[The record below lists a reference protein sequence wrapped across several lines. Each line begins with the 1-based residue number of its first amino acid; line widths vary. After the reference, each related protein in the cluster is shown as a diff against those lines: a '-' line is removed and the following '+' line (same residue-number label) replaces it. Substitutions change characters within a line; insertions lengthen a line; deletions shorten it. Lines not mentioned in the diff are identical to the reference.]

1 VKLFVGNEEVAI
13 TTNTELLL
21 ASALKA
27 VTLKFGSAGWLKDV
41 FKEFE
46 LEKFSLIDAARSTGD
61 LQLGTDSNNGNN
73 VVRIKV

>member
-1 VKLFVGNEEVAI
+1 MKLFVGNEEVAI

-21 ASALKA
+21 VSALKA

-46 LEKFSLIDAARSTGD
+46 LERFSLIDASKSSGD

-73 VVRIKV
+73 VVRVKV

>member
-1 VKLFVGNEEVAI
+1 MKLFVGNEEVAI

-27 VTLKFGSAGWLKDV
+27 VTLKFGSSGWLKDV

-46 LEKFSLIDAARSTGD
+46 LDRFSLIDAVRSTGD
-61 LQLGTDSNNGNN
+61 IQLATDSNNGNN
-73 VVRIKV
+73 VVRVKV